1 LKQQQATLNRLT
13 VAWQNG
19 EESGIGREQYWCST
33 AFQRPRRTHKQC
45 LEKSKDRL
53 SINLTV

>member
-19 EESGIGREQYWCST
+19 EESGISREQYWCNT
-33 AFQRPRRTHKQC
+33 AFQRPLRPHGQC